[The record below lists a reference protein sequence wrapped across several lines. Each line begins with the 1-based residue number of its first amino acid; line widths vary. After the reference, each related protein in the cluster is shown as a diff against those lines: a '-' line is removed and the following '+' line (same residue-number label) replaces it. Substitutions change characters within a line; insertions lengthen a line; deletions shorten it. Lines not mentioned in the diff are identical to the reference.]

1 MDRSASIRVA
11 PEPLPVRRH
20 RDPRLLTGK
29 QGRPLQA
36 RPYPSQTIAS
46 TWRPLAAVVAA
57 ETTIDHDKP
66 HAHLK
71 PYRRAERAVKKRDLP
86 PRACSRA
93 CSDPWAYAAISW
105 GRAP

>member
-29 QGRPLQA
+29 QWRPLQA

-57 ETTIDHDKP
+57 QTTLDHDK
-66 HAHLK
+66 AQAQLK
-71 PYRRAERAVKKRDLP
+71 PYRRRARAPTKTEPPPRLQSTVAQP
-86 PRACSRA
+86 PRA
-93 CSDPWAYAAISW
+93 
-105 GRAP
+105 